1 MGTNDYWKGFG
12 YSTGAIETRYSS
24 FLVVSNAYPGM
35 GWRMCVEL
43 IFGCAQPYGWKIT
56 SVKTNVEQ
64 FLSGGGSEG
73 GHRRSLWPQH
83 LAPYRSGVV
92 WFTLR
97 SIWPVQL
104 VTETQSSHIRMVTVI
119 QSVCPSTEIKF
130 GKHLRCFEVGSVV
143 FSGKC
148 GAYGIS
154 LLFSCAKGPAWYHC
168 LWFGG
173 RALHWVM
180 STFQLLLNLLRGTR
194 QYGFPP
200 QQLNDGSG
208 SGMSNR
214 WWQVMFTVYFA
225 CGCDL

>member
-1 MGTNDYWKGFG
+1 MEVPLRF
-12 YSTGAIETRYSS
+12 
-24 FLVVSNAYPGM
+24 
-35 GWRMCVEL
+35 EL
-43 IFGCAQPYGWKIT
+43 GSQDSESWVLTISPYGWKIT
-56 SVKTNVEQ
+56 SVETNVEW

-97 SIWPVQL
+97 SIWPVRP
-104 VTETQSSHIRMVTVI
+104 VTEAQSLQIRMVTVI

-148 GAYGIS
+148 SAYGIS
-154 LLFSCAKGPAWYHC
+154 LLLSCAKGPAWYHC

-180 STFQLLLNLLRGTR
+180 STFQLLLNLLREH
-194 QYGFPP
+194 
-200 QQLNDGSG
+200 
-208 SGMSNR
+208 
-214 WWQVMFTVYFA
+214 
-225 CGCDL
+225 